1 MKQVIL
7 TIALML
13 SLADTAAASLTGLSD
28 GENNV
33 RNTLAN
39 RDGLIGFVGFHFK
52 KKPQKGRC
60 HKDNDCLQSLCLCHL
75 LPSGVVFSY
84 VGLARCALFLRLPLP
99 TGGQDDSE
107 SSAFKPAYNS
117 SLYASI
123 AFRSAA
129 SNSCLLLNKSG
140 FVLPG
145 A

>member
-52 KKPQKGRC
+52 KKPQKGAL

-75 LPSGVVFSY
+75 LPSG
-84 VGLARCALFLRLPLP
+84 
-99 TGGQDDSE
+99 GQDDS
-107 SSAFKPAYNS
+107 NH
-117 SLYASI
+117 LCL
-123 AFRSAA
+123 
-129 SNSCLLLNKSG
+129 NLHTMLLCMLLLPFGQRHQILARCLIRVALFCWGRSK
-140 FVLPG
+140 
-145 A
+145 